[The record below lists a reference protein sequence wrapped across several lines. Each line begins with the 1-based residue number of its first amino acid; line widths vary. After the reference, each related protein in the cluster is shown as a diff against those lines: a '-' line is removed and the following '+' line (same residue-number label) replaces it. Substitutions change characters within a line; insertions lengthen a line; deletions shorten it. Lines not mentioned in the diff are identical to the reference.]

1 MRQLVELQKS
11 YPKFKESKTEIIA
24 VFREE
29 EEGVEG
35 LKKSKKNVKAE
46 FHLWDDPKS
55 KATKAYSQGSKFTT
69 YVVDKEGVIR
79 AVLDGNLRKRPL
91 AAAVLAELAKLSK

>member
-1 MRQLVELQKS
+1 MKQLVELQKN
-11 YPKFKESKTEIIA
+11 YAKFKSLKTEVIA

-35 LKKSKKNVKAE
+35 LETSKKNTGAE
-46 FHLWDDPKS
+46 FLFLDDPES

-69 YVVDKEGVIR
+69 YVIDGEGVIR
-79 AVLDGNLRKRPL
+79 AVLDGTLRKRPL
-91 AAAVLAELAKLSK
+91 AAAVLEELAKLGK